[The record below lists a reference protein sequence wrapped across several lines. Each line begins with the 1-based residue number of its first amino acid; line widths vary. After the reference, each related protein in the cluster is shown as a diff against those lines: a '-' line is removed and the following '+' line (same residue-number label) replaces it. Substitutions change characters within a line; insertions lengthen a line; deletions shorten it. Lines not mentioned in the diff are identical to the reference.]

1 MAYNVLRMDGQLG
14 RFQLQKRE
22 LSLKGI
28 GHFTTYSLARL
39 FDGMNDANSQPSS
52 RRTSPRR
59 SVKRSVAFIDE
70 RRRRASVMQ

>member
-14 RFQLQKRE
+14 RYSLAKRE

-28 GHFTTYSLARL
+28 GHFTTYSLARVTE
-39 FDGMNDANSQPSS
+39 DDMKDAADSRASS

-59 SVKRSVAFIDE
+59 SKPTLTFVDE
-70 RRRRASVMQ
+70 RRRRASVM